1 MKYRA
6 QKVKYKKYKLNWNK
20 NEIKWNEIEIKK
32 EIDFNQCLS
41 QQTVENEK
49 ARKALKY
56 WK

>member
-20 NEIKWNEIEIKK
+20 NEIKSNEIENEK
-32 EIDFNQCLS
+32 EIDFNQS
-41 QQTVENEK
+41 VENEK

>member
-20 NEIKWNEIEIKK
+20 NEIKSNEIENEK
-32 EIDFNQCLS
+32 EIDFNQCSS
-41 QQTVENEK
+41 QQSVENEK